1 MSCCPVKLQMHRLTI
16 FCLSLVLMLPP
27 VSVAAVNGEL
37 PDLGDAGGAVISR
50 NEEYQLGRLIMRQ
63 LRETGALLDD
73 PLVDQYIQ
81 SLGQRLSSRAH
92 EGQHKF
98 NFFVVNDPRINAF
111 ALPGGFIGVHHGLV
125 LAAENESELASVL
138 AHEIAH
144 VTQKH
149 IARMIESS
157 GQTNLMTTAAILAAV
172 IIGSATGAGSDAL
185 QAAMTVAQG
194 AALQSQ
200 INFTRA
206 NEYEADR
213 VGIDIMASAG
223 FDPRA
228 VGSFFETLS
237 RYNGLAGQRVPEF
250 LQSHP
255 VTSDRIA
262 EARNRAALL
271 ATPDLPPSLEFE
283 LIKARLEVLN
293 ARLSENAVTLF
304 ESRRPKK
311 DKDWREADRYGYALA
326 LLEAGQG
333 AEAWKH
339 FEALRDGR
347 EQITAYHIG
356 LARAQLVS
364 GDTGFAMETFERAI
378 ELFPRNVPLTLYYGE
393 ALVHAGKAKAAH
405 RLLLD
410 LVNNVEYTPSQVRLL
425 ALAASAA
432 GDTADAHYYMS
443 EVHVLSGNLPLAVQQ
458 LELALASPALDKVQ
472 RARFNARLEEI
483 REYLPQQR
491 RRNRPASKDESRSAR
506 R

>member
-1 MSCCPVKLQMHRLTI
+1 MRRLTI
-16 FCLSLVLMLPP
+16 LCLSLVLMLPP
-27 VSVAAVNGEL
+27 ATLAAVTDEL
-37 PDLGDAGGAVISR
+37 PDLGDAGGAVIS
-50 NEEYQLGRLIMRQ
+50 NSEEYQLGRMIMRQ
-63 LRETGALLDD
+63 LRETDALLDD

-81 SLGQRLSSRAH
+81 SIGQRLSSRAH

-98 NFFVVNDPRINAF
+98 NFFVVDDPRINAF

-157 GQTNLMTTAAILAAV
+157 GQTSILTTAAILAAV
-172 IIGSATGAGSDAL
+172 VLGGVAGADGDAR
-185 QAAMTVAQG
+185 QAAITVAQG
-194 AALQSQ
+194 TAMQSQ

-206 NEYEADR
+206 NEFEADR

-223 FDPRA
+223 YDPRA
-228 VGSFFETLS
+228 VAAFFETLS

-271 ATPDLPPSLEFE
+271 ATPDVAPSLEFK
-283 LIKARLEVLN
+283 LIKARLQVLN
-293 ARLSENAVTLF
+293 ETLSENAVELF
-304 ESRRPKK
+304 EARRPKK
-311 DKDWREADRYGYALA
+311 DRNWQEADRYGYALA
-326 LLEAGQG
+326 LLEAGDG
-333 AEAWKH
+333 AAAWKH
-339 FEALRDGR
+339 FEYLLEQR
-347 EQITAYHIG
+347 EQVTAYHIG
-356 LARAQLVS
+356 LARAQLAA
-364 GDTGFAMETFERAI
+364 GDTDFAMKTFEHAV
-378 ELFPRNVPLTLYYGE
+378 ELFPRNVPLTLYYGD
-393 ALVHAGKAKAAH
+393 ALIHAGQAKAAH

-410 LVNNVEYTPSQVRLL
+410 LVNNVEYTASQVHLL

-443 EVHVLSGNLPLAVQQ
+443 EVHVLSGNLDLAVQQ
-458 LELALASPALDKVQ
+458 LELALASPVLDDVQ
-472 RARFNARLEEI
+472 RARFGARLEEI
-483 REYLPQQR
+483 REYLPKRGR
-491 RRNRPASKDESRSAR
+491 RPPPMEKDESRSAR